1 MGGIADWINRRAER
15 TPESIALIDSDTGE
29 RTDYRRMADNLARRA
44 GALRARGIRRGD
56 RVALV
61 SCNSVALMETMFA
74 VAHLGAVFVPVN
86 YRLSAEEIAY
96 ILDDARPT
104 VVAHDD
110 DCAELTATA
119 VRLAGSA
126 PNSVADL
133 DQLVTESAPVSEESV
148 GADDVAMI
156 MYTSGTTGHPKGAML
171 THGNFI
177 ANAANLLTTG
187 SGITATDIAVVAA
200 PMFHIGAL
208 GLYGMPVL
216 YVGGTTV
223 IQKKF
228 VPHRL
233 LELISDYRVTLQFL
247 VPAMW
252 HALSRVPEFDTFDLT
267 SLRALLCGGAPCPL
281 PVIDFFQARG
291 FTFLEGFGMTEL
303 SPTCSVLA
311 PEFVRSHAGSVG
323 RPAMHVDVRIVD
335 EQDRDVATGRVGE
348 LVIRGD
354 NVFKGYWGLPEATAE
369 AKRGGWFH
377 SGDLARRDSDGF
389 ITLVDRKKDMVV
401 TGGENVYPIEVEQVL
416 YRHPDVTDAAVIGL
430 PDQEWGEAVTAFVV
444 RRDGA
449 DTAAADLIA
458 FCRDHIAAF
467 KSPKRI
473 EFLDEL
479 PRNATGKLLKRDL
492 RLRFG
497 GSTSAVSR

>member
-119 VRLAGSA
+119 MRFASSA

-133 DQLVTESAPVSEESV
+133 NQLVKESAPVTEEAV

-171 THGNFI
+171 THGNFA
-177 ANAANLLTTG
+177 ANALNLLTTG
-187 SGITATDIAVVAA
+187 SGMTAKDVTVVAA
-200 PMFHIGAL
+200 PMFHVGAL

-216 YVGGTTV
+216 YVGGTSI
-223 IQKKF
+223 IQKTF

-233 LELISDYRVTLQFL
+233 LEIISEYRVTVQFL

-252 HALSRVPEFDTFDLT
+252 DAASRVPEFDSFDLS

-281 PVIDFFQARG
+281 PVIDFFQAKG

-335 EQDRDVATGRVGE
+335 EQDRDVATGTVGE

-354 NVFKGYWGLPEATAE
+354 NVFKGYWGLPDATA
-369 AKRGGWFH
+369 AAMRGGWFH
-377 SGDLARRDSDGF
+377 SGDLAHQDADGF

-416 YRHPDVTDAAVIGL
+416 HRHPDVVDVAVIGV
-430 PDQEWGEAVTAFVV
+430 PDQTWGEAVTAVVV
-444 RRDGA
+444 RREGA
-449 DTAAADLIA
+449 GATAADLIA
-458 FCRDHIAAF
+458 FCRAHIAAF
-467 KSPKRI
+467 KSPKHV
-473 EFLDEL
+473 EFLDAL
-479 PRNATGKLLKRDL
+479 PRNATGKLLKREL
-492 RLRFG
+492 RIQFT
-497 GSTSAVSR
+497 GSASAVSR

>member
-1 MGGIADWINRRAER
+1 MGGIANWICRRAER
-15 TPESIALIDSDTGE
+15 TPESIALIDAETGE
-29 RTDYRRMADNLARRA
+29 KTDYHRMAHNVACRA
-44 GALRARGIRRGD
+44 GALRARGVRRGD
-56 RVALV
+56 RIAFV

-86 YRLSAEEIAY
+86 YRLSAEEVAY

-104 VVAHDD
+104 VVGHDAD
-110 DCAELTATA
+110 YADLTAAALRNAT
-119 VRLAGSA
+119 ST
-126 PNSVADL
+126 NSSVVDL
-133 DQLVTESAPVSEESV
+133 EQLGTESAPVPEESV
-148 GADDVAMI
+148 GASDVAMI

-171 THGNFI
+171 THGNFA
-177 ANAANLLTTG
+177 ANALNLLTTG
-187 SGITATDIAVVAA
+187 SGMTANDVTVVAA

-208 GLYGMPVL
+208 GLYGMPIL
-216 YVGGTTV
+216 YVGGTCV
-223 IQKKF
+223 IQKTF

-233 LELISDYRVTLQFL
+233 LEIISEYRVTVQFL

-252 HALSRVPEFDTFDLT
+252 DAASRVPEFDSFDLS

-281 PVIDFFQARG
+281 PVIDFFQGKG

-335 EQDRDVATGRVGE
+335 EQDRDVATGTVGE

-354 NVFKGYWGLPEATAE
+354 NVFKGYWGLPDATA
-369 AKRGGWFH
+369 AAMRGGWFH
-377 SGDLARRDSDGF
+377 SGDLAHQDADGF

-416 YRHPDVTDAAVIGL
+416 HRHPDVVDVAVIGV
-430 PDQEWGEAVTAFVV
+430 PDQTWGEAVTAIVV
-444 RRDGA
+444 RRAGA
-449 DTAAADLIA
+449 GATAADLIA
-458 FCRDHIAAF
+458 FCRAHIAAF
-467 KSPKRI
+467 KSPKHV
-473 EFLDEL
+473 EFLDAL
-479 PRNATGKLLKRDL
+479 PRNATGKLLKREL
-492 RLRFG
+492 RIQFA
-497 GSTSAVSR
+497 GSASAVSR